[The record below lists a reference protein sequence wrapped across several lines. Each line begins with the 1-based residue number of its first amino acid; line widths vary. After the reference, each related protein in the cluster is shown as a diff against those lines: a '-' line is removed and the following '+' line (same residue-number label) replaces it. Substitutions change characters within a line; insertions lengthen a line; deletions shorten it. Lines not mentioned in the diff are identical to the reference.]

1 MGMNMNEN
9 ITGKFKRLSDDKTT
23 NVDKNVAK
31 WFSFEEM
38 CNIVNAH
45 LAHDVPVYVVKDF
58 NGTMTVHLNR
68 RKAIIR
74 YVCMLIDKAYMY
86 NHKEAISEWYWSEE
100 SYECMEGYSRE
111 TLHGDTILDTDNT
124 ILYDYLSHCSDVVN
138 GSNMRCCIVG
148 VNDNGTLYDGHKL
161 LSSSNDCKDNN
172 IDLHS
177 WLNELEETG
186 ISSVILWG

>member
-1 MGMNMNEN
+1 MGVSEN
-9 ITGKFKRLSDDKTT
+9 TTGKFKRISGDNTI

-38 CNIVNAH
+38 CNIVNAY

-100 SYECMEGYSRE
+100 TYECMDEYSRE
-111 TLHGDTILDTDNT
+111 VLHGDSILDTDNT
-124 ILYDYLSHCSDVVN
+124 ILYDYLYHCSD
-138 GSNMRCCIVG
+138 SNMRCCIVG

-161 LSSSNDCKDNN
+161 LSSSNDCKDND

-177 WLNELEETG
+177 WLSDLEDTG
-186 ISSVILWG
+186 ISVILWG